1 MKQFIKFIQLVI
13 TLAYQYRDLLL
24 LGISRTLLLGIVGT
38 LAGLAIGL
46 VVGAIRAICQKKEV
60 NEKTIVRWFKKVIDW
75 IMSIYI
81 AVFRGTPM
89 MVQAMII
96 YFAVYGAGFHW
107 QPMSAGLVIISIN
120 TGAYMTEIL
129 RSGIQSIDA
138 GQDEA
143 ARSIGMTGWQSM
155 RYIILPQ
162 AIRNAF
168 PSIGNELIVNIK
180 DCCTLSVIMI
190 TELFYQTK
198 AMAGSTY
205 QTVAC
210 YIIAAIIYL
219 ILTSV
224 AAWIMKKLEK
234 KINHTESNYFESAT
248 VVKEK

>member
-1 MKQFIKFIQLVI
+1 MQQIMEFIEKVI
-13 TLAYQYRDLLL
+13 TLAYQYRELLL
-24 LGISRTLLLGIVGT
+24 LGVTRTLLLGIVGT

-46 VVGAIRAICQKKEV
+46 VVGAIRAICQKKEP
-60 NEKTIVRWFKKVIDW
+60 NETKLIHWIKKIIDG

-81 AVFRGTPM
+81 TVFRGTPM

-107 QPMSAGLVIISIN
+107 QPTNAGLVIISIN
-120 TGAYMTEIL
+120 TGAYMSEIL
-129 RSGIQSIDA
+129 RAGIQSIDA

-143 ARSIGMTGWQSM
+143 ARSIGMSGWQSM

-210 YIIAAIIYL
+210 YTIAAIIYL

-234 KINHTESNYFESAT
+234 KINHTESNYFESVT
-248 VVKEK
+248 VVKE

>member
-1 MKQFIKFIQLVI
+1 MAFFEKVFS
-13 TLAYQYRDLLL
+13 LAFEYRELLL
-24 LGISRTLLLGIVGT
+24 LGIGRTLLLGIIGT
-38 LAGLAIGL
+38 IAGLLIGL
-46 VVGAIRAICQKKEV
+46 VVGAGRAICQKHEPG
-60 NEKTIVRWFKKVIDW
+60 EKPLVHFTKKFIDL
-75 IMSIYI
+75 ILSAYI
-81 AVFRGTPM
+81 TVFRGTPM

-107 QPMSAGLVIISIN
+107 QPMTAGLVIISVN
-120 TGAYMTEIL
+120 TGAYMTEII

-155 RYIILPQ
+155 RFIILPQ

-190 TELFYQTK
+190 TELFYQAK

-210 YIIAAIIYL
+210 YTIAAIIYL
-219 ILTSV
+219 CLTSL
-224 AAWIMKKLEK
+224 AAWVMRKLEK
-234 KINHTESNYFESAT
+234 RINHTESNYFESVT
-248 VVKEK
+248 VVRD